1 MMRINIAI
9 CDDEQKSLQMI
20 QKELYHIADKL
31 KIEIET
37 YAYKEGKKVLDL
49 IYNEKEDFDVLFLDI
64 DMPDVS
70 GLEVAKKL
78 RQKHLDIILIFIS
91 AYEQYVFESIEYN
104 PFRYIRK
111 NRIEKELMP
120 CLKAAYQRL
129 EEMQD
134 SYMIVKTGEA
144 EVRVKHSD
152 IMYFETS
159 ARKIGIHLKNGEVLF
174 VRKTIKELY
183 EELNDEHFIKI
194 HSGCVANAKYI
205 GKYSNHD
212 ITLDNGEHLIVS
224 RTRIKSVKRAL
235 MNYWGNQV

>member
-91 AYEQYVFESIEYN
+91 AYEKYVFESIEYN

-224 RTRIKSVKRAL
+224 RTRIKSVKIAL

>member
-1 MMRINIAI
+1 MRINIAV
-9 CDDEQKSLQMI
+9 CDDEQESLHMI
-20 QKELYHIADKL
+20 QKELYKSADKL
-31 KIEIET
+31 KIEIDI
-37 YAYKEGKKVLDL
+37 YAYQNGKRVLDL
-49 IYNEKEDFDVLFLDI
+49 IYNEKEDFGILFLDI

-78 RQKHLDIILIFIS
+78 REKNSDIILVFIS
-91 AYEQYVFESIEYN
+91 AHEQYVFESIEYN

-111 NRIEKELMP
+111 SRIEKELMP
-120 CLKAAYQRL
+120 ALKAAYQRF

-134 SYMIVKTGEA
+134 FYMIVKTEEA
-144 EVRVKHSD
+144 EVRVKHSN
-152 IMYFETS
+152 IMYFETT
-159 ARKIGIHLKNGEVLF
+159 ARKVGIHLKNGKVLL

-183 EELNDEHFIKI
+183 EELNDEYFIRI

-224 RTRIKSVKRAL
+224 RTRIKGVKMTL
-235 MNYWGNQV
+235 MNYWGNQI

>member
-91 AYEQYVFESIEYN
+91 AHEQYVFESIEYN

-111 NRIEKELMP
+111 NRIEKELTGSSNSS
-120 CLKAAYQRL
+120 
-129 EEMQD
+129 D
-134 SYMIVKTGEA
+134 SRRTGSI
-144 EVRVKHSD
+144 H
-152 IMYFETS
+152 T
-159 ARKIGIHLKNGEVLF
+159 ARCADTHA
-174 VRKTIKELY
+174 R
-183 EELNDEHFIKI
+183 
-194 HSGCVANAKYI
+194 
-205 GKYSNHD
+205 
-212 ITLDNGEHLIVS
+212 
-224 RTRIKSVKRAL
+224 R
-235 MNYWGNQV
+235 

>member
-1 MMRINIAI
+1 
-9 CDDEQKSLQMI
+9 MI

-91 AYEQYVFESIEYN
+91 AHEQYVFESIEYN

-134 SYMIVKTGEA
+134 SYMIVKTEEA
-144 EVRVKHSD
+144 EVRVNHSD
-152 IMYFETS
+152 IMYYETT
-159 ARKIGIHLKNGEVLF
+159 ADQPVTAAQITVENKNANTQYTYVPYNAF
-174 VRKTIKELY
+174 
-183 EELNDEHFIKI
+183 LND
-194 HSGCVANAKYI
+194 
-205 GKYSNHD
+205 
-212 ITLDNGEHLIVS
+212 
-224 RTRIKSVKRAL
+224 
-235 MNYWGNQV
+235 NYQIYGGDDYVGGQMPG

>member
-1 MMRINIAI
+1 MRINIAV
-9 CDDEQKSLQMI
+9 CDDEDESLHMI
-20 QKELYHIADKL
+20 QKELYHAADKL
-31 KIEIET
+31 NIEIET
-37 YAYKEGKKVLDL
+37 YFYNKGKKVLDF
-49 IYNEKEDFDVLFLDI
+49 IYNEKEDFDILFLDI
-64 DMPDVS
+64 DMPDIS

-78 RQKHLDIILIFIS
+78 RQKNSDIILIFIS
-91 AYEQYVFESIEYN
+91 AHEQYVFESIEYN

-111 NRIEKELMP
+111 NRIEKELIP
-120 CLKAAYQRL
+120 TLKAAYQRL

-134 SYMIVKTGEA
+134 SYIIVKTGEA

-152 IMYFETS
+152 IMYSETS

-224 RTRIKSVKRAL
+224 RTRIKSVKIAL

>member
-1 MMRINIAI
+1 MRINIAV
-9 CDDEQKSLQMI
+9 CDDEDESLHMI
-20 QKELYHIADKL
+20 QKELYHAADKL

-37 YAYKEGKKVLDL
+37 YAYNEGKKILDF
-49 IYNEKEDFDVLFLDI
+49 IYNEKKDFDILFLDI

-78 RQKHLDIILIFIS
+78 RQKNSDIILIFIS
-91 AYEQYVFESIEYN
+91 AHEQYVFESIEYN

-111 NRIEKELMP
+111 NRIEKELIP
-120 CLKAAYQRL
+120 ALKGAYQRL

-134 SYMIVKTGEA
+134 SYMIVKTEEA

-152 IMYFETS
+152 IMYFETA
-159 ARKIGIHLKNGEVLF
+159 ARKIGIHLKNGEVLL
-174 VRKTIKELY
+174 VRKTIKELCK
-183 EELNDEHFIKI
+183 ELDDEYFIKI

-212 ITLDNGEHLIVS
+212 ITLDNGEQLIVS
-224 RTRIKSVKRAL
+224 RTRIKSVKMVL
-235 MNYWGNQV
+235 MNYWSNQV

>member
-134 SYMIVKTGEA
+134 SYMIVKTEEA
-144 EVRVKHSD
+144 EVRVNHSD
-152 IMYFETS
+152 IMYYETT
-159 ARKIGIHLKNGEVLF
+159 ARKIGIHLKNGEVLL
-174 VRKTIKELY
+174 VRKYNTKLY
-183 EELNDEHFIKI
+183 ADLTYDHIPSDNCC
-194 HSGCVANAKYI
+194 CVVNCEYIVSYSTNAT
-205 GKYSNHD
+205 
-212 ITLDNGEHLIVS
+212 TLD
-224 RTRIKSVKRAL
+224 
-235 MNYWGNQV
+235 